1 MASGKMKSFSS
12 VGKLLIRAGMISA
25 ICAMPPAMAGDLI
38 SGAQLKDHV
47 RSVLMARG
55 LESHPVISDTR
66 QFRACEA
73 PLQVTPMFGG
83 YKTVRLTC
91 PDVGGFKIAIRT
103 QIDSFV
109 DDEETETAPNL
120 DREAGF
126 ANFVVVTKSLQT
138 GEIIG
143 ADDVRL
149 VSRDANPG
157 VGYFRDINDV
167 VGRKA
172 KRAININQIIRTR
185 HLELDYAIQK
195 DQSVIIESKIGPVTV
210 VSAGIAVDDA
220 QLGELVKVKNNSS
233 GLVVEGV
240 AISEK
245 KIRIRAK

>member
-1 MASGKMKSFSS
+1 MTSGKMKYFSLA
-12 VGKLLIRAGMISA
+12 GKLLVRAGMISA
-25 ICAMPPAMAGDLI
+25 IFMMSPVMAADLI

-47 RSVLMARG
+47 RSVLMSRG
-55 LESHPVISDTR
+55 LDSRPVISDTR
-66 QFRACEA
+66 RFRACEA

-91 PDVGGFKIAIRT
+91 PDADGFKIAIRT
-103 QIDSFV
+103 QIDSFSNV
-109 DDEETETAPNL
+109 ATENAPNL
-120 DREAGF
+120 SSEAGF
-126 ANFVVVTKSLQT
+126 AKFVVLTKSLQA

-143 ADDVRL
+143 VDDVSL
-149 VSRDANPG
+149 VSRDTNPG

-195 DQSVIIESKIGPVTV
+195 DQSVIIESKIGPVTA

-220 QLGELVKVKNNSS
+220 QLGELVKIKNSAT
-233 GLVVEGV
+233 GLIVEGV
-240 AISEK
+240 VISEK

>member
-1 MASGKMKSFSS
+1 MVGSKMKSFSS
-12 VGKLLIRAGMISA
+12 VDKLLLRAWMLST
-25 ICAMPPAMAGDLI
+25 ICMMPPAIAGDFI

-47 RSVLMARG
+47 RSELMLRG
-55 LESHPVISDTR
+55 LNSRPEISDTR
-66 QFRACEA
+66 RFRACEA

-83 YKTVRLTC
+83 YKTVRLSC
-91 PDVGGFKIAIRT
+91 PDIDGFKIAIRT

-109 DDEETETAPNL
+109 DNVAKTEPNL
-120 DREAGF
+120 SHEATF
-126 ANFVVVTKSLQT
+126 AKFVVLAKSLQA

-149 VSRDANPG
+149 VTRDANPG
-157 VGYFRDINDV
+157 IGYFRHINDV
-167 VGRKA
+167 VGRKT
-172 KRAININQIIRTR
+172 KRAININQVIRTR

-210 VSAGIAVDDA
+210 VSEGLAVEYA

-233 GLVVEGV
+233 GQVVEGIAV
-240 AISEK
+240 SEK

>member
-1 MASGKMKSFSS
+1 MASGKMKFFSS
-12 VGKLLIRAGMISA
+12 VGKSLIRAGMLSA
-25 ICAMPPAMAGDLI
+25 ICAMPPAMAVDLI
-38 SGAQLKDHV
+38 SGAELKDHV

-55 LESHPVISDTR
+55 LDSRPVMSDTR
-66 QFRACEA
+66 RFRACGA
-73 PLQVTPMFGG
+73 SLQVTPMFGS

-91 PDVGGFKIAIRT
+91 PDIDGFKIAIRT
-103 QIDSFV
+103 QIESFV
-109 DDEETETAPNL
+109 DQEIQNEPNL
-120 DREAGF
+120 NHEAGF
-126 ANFVVVTKSLQT
+126 AKFVVLIKSLQK
-138 GEIIG
+138 GEIIST
-143 ADDVRL
+143 DDVRL

-172 KRAININQIIRTR
+172 KRAININQIIRAR
-185 HLELDYAIQK
+185 HLELDYAIQR

-240 AISEK
+240 AISRK
-245 KIRIRAK
+245 KIRIRGK

>member
-12 VGKLLIRAGMISA
+12 VGKFLIRAGMISSM
-25 ICAMPPAMAGDLI
+25 CTMPQVMAGDFI

-55 LESHPVISDTR
+55 LESHPVISHTR
-66 QFRACEA
+66 RFRACEA

-91 PDVGGFKIAIRT
+91 PDVDGFKIAVRT

-109 DDEETETAPNL
+109 DYQGTETVPNL
-120 DREAGF
+120 GRETGF
-126 ANFVVVTKSLQT
+126 AKFVVLTKSLQA
-138 GEIIG
+138 GEIIS

-149 VSRDANPG
+149 ISRDANPG
-157 VGYFRDINDV
+157 VGYFYDINDV

-195 DQSVIIESKIGPVTV
+195 EQSVIIESKIGSVTV
-210 VSAGIAVDDA
+210 VSAGIAVNDA

-233 GLVVEGV
+233 GLIVEGV

-245 KIRIRAK
+245 KILIRAK

>member
-1 MASGKMKSFSS
+1 M
-12 VGKLLIRAGMISA
+12 
-25 ICAMPPAMAGDLI
+25 
-38 SGAQLKDHV
+38 GAQLKDHV

-55 LESHPVISDTR
+55 LNSRPEISDTR
-66 QFRACEA
+66 RFRACDA
-73 PLQVTPMFGG
+73 PFQVTPMFGG

-91 PDVGGFKIAIRT
+91 PDIDGFKIAVRT

-109 DDEETETAPNL
+109 DNSNKTRPNL
-120 DREAGF
+120 GREAEF
-126 ANFVVVTKSLQT
+126 AKFVILSKSLQT

-149 VSRDANPG
+149 VQRDVNPG

-195 DQSVIIESKIGPVTV
+195 DQSVIIESKIGLVTV
-210 VSAGIAVDDA
+210 VGEGIAVGNA

>member
-25 ICAMPPAMAGDLI
+25 ICTMPSAMAGDLI
-38 SGAQLKDHV
+38 SGAELKDHV
-47 RSVLMARG
+47 RSILTARG
-55 LESHPVISDTR
+55 LYSRPVISDNR
-66 QFRACEA
+66 QFRACET

-91 PDVGGFKIAIRT
+91 PDVDGFKIAVRT

-120 DREAGF
+120 DREAGY
-126 ANFVVVTKSLQT
+126 ANFVVLTKSLQK

-172 KRAININQIIRTR
+172 KRAVNINQIIRTR
-185 HLELDYAIQK
+185 HLELDYAIKK

-210 VSAGIAVDDA
+210 VSGGIAVDDA
-220 QLGELVKVKNNSS
+220 QLGELVKVKNDSS

>member
-12 VGKLLIRAGMISA
+12 AGKLLIRAGMIST
-25 ICAMPPAMAGDLI
+25 ICIMPPVMAADLI

-47 RSVLMARG
+47 RSVLMSRG
-55 LESHPVISDTR
+55 LDSRPVISDTR
-66 QFRACEA
+66 RFRACDA

-91 PDVGGFKIAIRT
+91 PDADGFKIAIRT
-103 QIDSFV
+103 QIDSFYSGSV
-109 DDEETETAPNL
+109 KPVPNL
-120 DREAGF
+120 DSEAGF
-126 ANFVVVTKSLQT
+126 AKFVVLTKSLQT

-220 QLGELVKVKNNSS
+220 QLGELVKIKNSAS

>member
-1 MASGKMKSFSS
+1 MKSFSS
-12 VGKLLIRAGMISA
+12 AGKLLIPVGVISA
-25 ICAMPPAMAGDLI
+25 ICIMPPVMAEDLI

-47 RSVLMARG
+47 RSVLMSRG
-55 LESHPVISDTR
+55 LDSRPVISDTR
-66 QFRACEA
+66 RFRACKA

-91 PDVGGFKIAIRT
+91 PDIDGFKIAIRT
-103 QIDSFV
+103 QIDSFFNGAI
-109 DDEETETAPNL
+109 EPAPNL
-120 DREAGF
+120 NSEAEL
-126 ANFVVVTKSLQT
+126 AKFVVLTKSVQT

-143 ADDVRL
+143 ADAVRL
-149 VSRDANPG
+149 INGDANPG
-157 VGYFRDINDV
+157 VGYFRDVNDV

-185 HLELDYAIQK
+185 HLELDYAIQR

-220 QLGELVKVKNNSS
+220 QLGELVKVKNSAS

>member
-1 MASGKMKSFSS
+1 MASGKMTFFSLAGKS
-12 VGKLLIRAGMISA
+12 LITMGMVSA
-25 ICAMPPAMAGDLI
+25 ICIMPPAMAGDMI

-47 RSVLMARG
+47 RSVLMSRG
-55 LESHPVISDTR
+55 LDSRPVISDNR
-66 QFRACEA
+66 RFRACQS
-73 PLQVTPMFGG
+73 PLEVTPMFGG

-91 PDVGGFKIAIRT
+91 PDADGFKIAIRT

-109 DDEETETAPNL
+109 KDALDTASYPESDTSL
-120 DREAGF
+120 SK
-126 ANFVVVTKSLQT
+126 FVVLTKSLQP

-143 ADDVRL
+143 MGDVRL
-149 VSRDANPG
+149 VQRDANPG
-157 VGYFRDINDV
+157 VGYFRDIDDV
-167 VGRKA
+167 VGRRA
-172 KRAININQIIRTR
+172 KRALTINQIIRTR
-185 HLELDYAIQK
+185 HLELDYAIQR

-220 QLGELVKVKNNSS
+220 QLGDRVRVKNNSS